1 MNVNLP
7 EKSTHN
13 SNENS
18 SKDYD
23 NFDIVIS
30 LENNNNNYNNLNE
43 KKINLIENKEENVND
58 DYFILS
64 ALESII
70 INKFM
75 PKGFKIESEF
85 NLQKQE
91 DSKNKVIHR
100 KHHRSTNT
108 HIEQNSPK
116 KIRKKPENNISSTIN
131 SNISENNTSN
141 NKENESIPYLNKKS
155 MRIHKPKIKEDLGY
169 IDKNVIQGKSN
180 PLRVSISKKCEK
192 ALFQIKKLENFDYL
206 YSKNSNY
213 SSDIPSISKIEKN
226 IKNYKYQSSYE
237 FINDLRRLWGF
248 YYKNLLNPP
257 MYEQRIGNLIR
268 NSEQILNNLELFNAE
283 KSEMIEINKKID
295 NLERE
300 ITNIKR
306 NKNYNINNFNNNNNY
321 NLSLK
326 RAISGEKSF
335 SFAEK
340 SIIKAN
346 INKLTLEQKKGIVNV
361 LGDVL
366 NTTNKKIV
374 EFDIEKLGNKKLR
387 ELEKYVMDCLQKN
400 MEKKAQNINNLIQIK
415 NEQNNNSNI
424 NSSHNQSEIE
434 TNKKLDIENDNFSNT
449 SDDDDESESS
459 SLSSLK

>member
-1 MNVNLP
+1 
-7 EKSTHN
+7 
-13 SNENS
+13 
-18 SKDYD
+18 
-23 NFDIVIS
+23 
-30 LENNNNNYNNLNE
+30 
-43 KKINLIENKEENVND
+43 
-58 DYFILS
+58 
-64 ALESII
+64 
-70 INKFM
+70 M
-75 PKGFKIESEF
+75 PKGFKIESES

-91 DSKNKVIHR
+91 DLKNKVIHR
-100 KHHRSTNT
+100 KHHRTGINSQNIN
-108 HIEQNSPK
+108 HEQNSPK
-116 KIRKKPENNISSTIN
+116 KTRKKTENNINSTMN
-131 SNISENNTSN
+131 SIISENNTSN
-141 NKENESIPYLNKKS
+141 NKENEGVNLSNNNQLLNKKS

-192 ALFQIKKLENFDYL
+192 ALFLIKKLGNFDYL
-206 YSKNSNY
+206 YSKNSN
-213 SSDIPSISKIEKN
+213 SFNSETPSIAKIEKN

-248 YYKNLLNPP
+248 YYKNLTSLPL
-257 MYEQRIGNLIR
+257 YEQRIGNLIR

-300 ITNIKR
+300 LSNIKR
-306 NKNYNINNFNNNNNY
+306 NKSYNINNYNNINNNY

-326 RAISGEKSF
+326 RAVSGEKSF

-340 SIIKAN
+340 STIKTN

-400 MEKKAQNINNLIQIK
+400 MEKKAQNINNLIQLK
-415 NEQNNNSNI
+415 NEQTSSII
-424 NSSHNQSEIE
+424 NSSHNQSEID

-449 SDDDDESESS
+449 SDDDESESS

>member
-1 MNVNLP
+1 
-7 EKSTHN
+7 
-13 SNENS
+13 
-18 SKDYD
+18 
-23 NFDIVIS
+23 
-30 LENNNNNYNNLNE
+30 
-43 KKINLIENKEENVND
+43 
-58 DYFILS
+58 
-64 ALESII
+64 
-70 INKFM
+70 M

-374 EFDIEKLGNKKLR
+374 E
-387 ELEKYVMDCLQKN
+387 
-400 MEKKAQNINNLIQIK
+400 
-415 NEQNNNSNI
+415 
-424 NSSHNQSEIE
+424 
-434 TNKKLDIENDNFSNT
+434 
-449 SDDDDESESS
+449 
-459 SLSSLK
+459 

>member
-1 MNVNLP
+1 
-7 EKSTHN
+7 
-13 SNENS
+13 
-18 SKDYD
+18 
-23 NFDIVIS
+23 
-30 LENNNNNYNNLNE
+30 
-43 KKINLIENKEENVND
+43 
-58 DYFILS
+58 
-64 ALESII
+64 
-70 INKFM
+70 M
-75 PKGFKIESEF
+75 PKGFKIESES

-91 DSKNKVIHR
+91 DLKNKVIHR
-100 KHHRSTNT
+100 KHHRTGTNSQNIP
-108 HIEQNSPK
+108 HEQNSPK
-116 KIRKKPENNISSTIN
+116 KTRKKTENNINSTMN
-131 SNISENNTSN
+131 SIISENNTSN
-141 NKENESIPYLNKKS
+141 NKENEGVNLSNNNQLLNKKS

-192 ALFQIKKLENFDYL
+192 ALFLIKKLGNFDYL
-206 YSKNSNY
+206 YSKNSN
-213 SSDIPSISKIEKN
+213 SINSDTPSIAKIEKN

-248 YYKNLLNPP
+248 YYKNLTSLPL
-257 MYEQRIGNLIR
+257 YEQRIGNLIR

-300 ITNIKR
+300 LSNIKR
-306 NKNYNINNFNNNNNY
+306 NKSYNINNYNNINNNY

-326 RAISGEKSF
+326 RAVSGEKSF

-340 SIIKAN
+340 STIKTN

-400 MEKKAQNINNLIQIK
+400 MEKKAQNINNLIQLK
-415 NEQNNNSNI
+415 NEQTSSII
-424 NSSHNQSEIE
+424 NSSHNQSEID

-449 SDDDDESESS
+449 SDDDESESS